1 MLIQNIR
8 SQHFVLKLRPIFTGI
23 GIFAPAILVILMFS
37 VVSHEKDED
46 YKSDP
51 NFQFGI
57 TENFVSLILLSLS
70 FLTTLISMILNQ
82 RWRRNRLSS
91 TPRASSNTDDPTRYL
106 LEDEVYF
113 YLYLFWITHPTSWV
127 HFLKENILFSRLR
140 QMNKIMKI

>member
-1 MLIQNIR
+1 MIIFFLSYEALTMLIQNIR

-91 TPRASSNTDDPTRYL
+91 TSRASSNTDDPTRYL
-106 LEDEVYF
+106 LEAEVYF
-113 YLYLFWITHPTSWV
+113 YLFLFWITHPT
-127 HFLKENILFSRLR
+127 I
-140 QMNKIMKI
+140 